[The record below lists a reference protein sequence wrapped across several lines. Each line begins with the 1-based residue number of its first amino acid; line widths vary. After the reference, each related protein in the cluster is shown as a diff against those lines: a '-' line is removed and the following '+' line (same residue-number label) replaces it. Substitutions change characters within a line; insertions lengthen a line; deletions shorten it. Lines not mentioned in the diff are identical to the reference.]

1 MHRNN
6 LLVTYGKKPLKMA
19 YETMSAAD
27 VKSMLSKDMKIAL
40 KPNLVVEKPY
50 TSGATT
56 SPEIVEG
63 IIKYLK
69 DNGFNN
75 IAIMESSGVGN
86 STARAYKVCGYDRI
100 SAMYNVPLVDL
111 KNDRLKTLSYN
122 KMSVKMC
129 AAPIEADFLINIPVL
144 KAHCQT
150 RLTCALKNL
159 KGCIPDSEKRRFHTL
174 GLHNPIAVLNKLLKS
189 DLIVVDGIMG
199 DLTFEEGGT
208 PVEMNRIILGTDPV
222 LIDAYAAQLLGYCIE
237 DIPYIL
243 KAEAMGVG
251 QSTVLNS
258 SVTELNKDHAP
269 VGRIQAS
276 RRVERLSGY
285 IQEDMAC
292 SICYGSLIHALN
304 RLDEKGLLNKLR
316 QKICIGQGFKG
327 KEYEDIGVGNCA
339 LGCSKSIKG
348 CPPKAADIVK
358 FLESSI

>member
-1 MHRNN
+1 MYSNN
-6 LLVTYGKKPLKMA
+6 LLVIYGQKPLQMA
-19 YETMSAAD
+19 YEIMSVAN

-40 KPNLVVEKPY
+40 KPNLVVEKPH

-63 IIKYLK
+63 IVKYLK

-75 IAIMESSGVGN
+75 ISIMESSGVGN
-86 STARAYKVCGYDRI
+86 SATRAYKVCGYDRI
-100 SAMYNVPLVDL
+100 SAMYNVPLIDL
-111 KNDRLKTLSYN
+111 SNDRSKTLSYN
-122 KMSVKMC
+122 RMSIKIC
-129 AAPIEADFLINIPVL
+129 AAPIESDFLINIPVL

-243 KAEAMGVG
+243 KAEAMGIG
-251 QSTVLNS
+251 QNNVHNS
-258 SVTELNKDHAP
+258 LVTELNKDHAP
-269 VGRIQAS
+269 IGRIQANH
-276 RRVERLSGY
+276 RVEWLSKY
-285 IQEDMAC
+285 IKEDQAC

-316 QKICIGQGFKG
+316 PKICIGQGFKG
-327 KEYEDIGVGNCA
+327 KEYEGIGVGNCT
-339 LGCSKSIKG
+339 LEHSKSIKG
-348 CPPKAADIVK
+348 CPPKATDIAK
-358 FLESSI
+358 FLENLI

>member
-1 MHRNN
+1 MYSNN
-6 LLVTYGKKPLKMA
+6 LLVIYGQKPLQMA
-19 YETMSAAD
+19 YEIMSAAN

-40 KPNLVVEKPY
+40 KPNLVVEKPH

-63 IIKYLK
+63 IVKYLK
-69 DNGFNN
+69 DNGYNN
-75 IAIMESSGVGN
+75 ISIMESSGVGN
-86 STARAYKVCGYDRI
+86 SATRAYKVCGYDRI
-100 SAMYNVPLVDL
+100 SAMYNVPLIDL
-111 KNDRLKTLSYN
+111 SNDRSKTLSYN
-122 KMSVKMC
+122 RMSIKIC
-129 AAPIEADFLINIPVL
+129 AAPIESDFLINIPVL

-174 GLHNPIAVLNKLLKS
+174 GLHNPIVVLNKLLKS

-243 KAEAMGVG
+243 KAEEMGVG
-251 QSTVLNS
+251 QGNVHNS
-258 SVTELNKDHAP
+258 LITELNRDHAP
-269 VGRIQAS
+269 AGRIQAN
-276 RRVERLSGY
+276 RRVKRLSKY
-285 IQEDMAC
+285 IQEDQAC

-327 KEYEDIGVGNCA
+327 REYEGIGVGNCT
-339 LGCSKSIKG
+339 LGCSKCIKG
-348 CPPKAADIVK
+348 CPPKATDIVK
-358 FLESSI
+358 FLENSI